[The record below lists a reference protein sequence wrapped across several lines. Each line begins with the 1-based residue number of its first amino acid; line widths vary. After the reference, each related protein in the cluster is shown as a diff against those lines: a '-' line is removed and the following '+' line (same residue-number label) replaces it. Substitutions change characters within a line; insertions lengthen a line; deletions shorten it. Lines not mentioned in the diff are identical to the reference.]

1 VEVAKEDKEDGTAR
15 SSESREREELPSLL
29 RVLSR
34 AVLRLALL
42 HWLTGEA
49 LVVRVGR

>member
-1 VEVAKEDKEDGTAR
+1 MELAKEDKEEDGTAR
-15 SSESREREELPSLL
+15 SSSERGATLAPP
-29 RVLSR
+29 LSR
-34 AVLRLALL
+34 AVLGLALL